1 MSADAPYILQ
11 ELHLY
16 NWGAFAGRHQVTI
29 DPGNSAIIGPTGS
42 GKTTLVDALMTLLCA
57 TPRYNL
63 ASTGGHESDRDL
75 VSYVRGASGQGNDSG
90 DHIARQGACATG
102 IAARLVRGG
111 AAAGEGADT
120 VWLGALLWF
129 DGSSQS
135 AGDMQKRW
143 FFAQGA
149 GHGLDLWLEEQHSGG
164 AKALARLAKD
174 SDGLH
179 MFVNN
184 KTAYLAK
191 LHSFFEVGA
200 NAFTLLNRAAGLK
213 QLNSIDEIF
222 RELVLDDHSAFE
234 DAQKLVDGFA
244 ELASIHADLELA
256 NAQYVALLPL
266 RDLATRE
273 QQQARQMAHWQA
285 LQQHLPHWF
294 AAQGVQ
300 WWGQRVAQLHV
311 HIAARGE
318 ALQAAQ
324 ERASTA
330 RQQEQDLHGLYLQAG
345 GTDIQTLQEN
355 IQLARKEL
363 ARIQHQLAQYQT
375 LARNLGLDPN
385 AAVDDLSSHQANAQ
399 AAMEQIDAHQAALQA
414 SAEHAIAQAH
424 NAKTRLND
432 TQAEVDAVRQRPD
445 SNLPVEHQSFR
456 TDLADNLGL
465 PESDLPFIAELV
477 EVRNTEQAWRGAI
490 ERALGSHR
498 LRILVPHVA
507 MRAALQ
513 WVNQR
518 HNRLHVRLLEV
529 RDAAPAPFLTE
540 GFARKLNLKPTAPTA
555 HLNTLR
561 QLLSGLDRHCVP
573 DVQTLER
580 TPHAMT
586 AQGLMSSQSG
596 HFDKQDQKR
605 LDQDWMTGFDNRD
618 RLAHL
623 LQQKQLLAID
633 HQALETK
640 KSQILTIQRQ
650 AQERRQ
656 LWAALQALRRED
668 LDTAAADAQLQHK
681 EQQLQ
686 ALLRPESDTAQA
698 QQRWEAAQSQTRTAE
713 GQLRELQ
720 AAQTQDE
727 TLLDAAQKR
736 HGAYQTRSANAPAID
751 EDFAATLTSSGHRLP
766 TLDGDNL
773 EAQERDAGVTV
784 QAKTAD
790 TSKKLAT
797 LHQDIVR
804 QMGKAKGEDRGSLA
818 NHGQEVEALP
828 HYLQRLQTLEEEAL
842 PQKRAR
848 FQEYLN
854 DTSQQGVDTLL
865 NGIAAQVADIED
877 RIAQLNATLQRVDF
891 QPGRYLQ
898 LEPRA
903 VIHQSLQ
910 DLTRAQ
916 AQLRTERLRD
926 DGGHSHYRALRA
938 IVEML
943 QTHAGNRRSKAA
955 QALLDARYRLQF
967 AVLVLDRASGQ
978 MLERRTGSQ
987 GGSGG
992 EKEII
997 ASYVLTASLSYALCP
1012 DGASRPV
1019 FGTIVLDE
1027 AFSKSSQAVA
1037 ARIIQALREF
1047 GLHALFVTPNKEVRL
1062 LRNHT
1067 RSAVVVHR
1075 RGAQATLAS
1084 LRWEEIDAF
1093 RKAPP
1098 VSLSAPSPSPA
1109 GGGRTQWPGKASSTG
1124 ALAGDAPSS
1133 SDASDM
1139 FGASSP
1145 P

>member
-1 MSADAPYILQ
+1 MSADASFILQ

-16 NWGAFAGRHQVTI
+16 NWGAFAGRHQVAI

-57 TPRYNL
+57 SPRYNL

-90 DHIARQGACATG
+90 DHIARAGRCATG
-102 IAARLVRGG
+102 VAARLERHG
-111 AAAGEGADT
+111 AAGRDT

-135 AGDMQKRW
+135 AADMQKRW
-143 FFAQGA
+143 LFAQGE
-149 GHGLDLWLEEQHSGG
+149 GHSLDLWLEEQHSGG
-164 AKALARLAKD
+164 ARALTRLAKD
-174 SDGLH
+174 SEGLQ
-179 MFVNN
+179 MYSS
-184 KTAYLAK
+184 KAPYLAK
-191 LHSFFEVGA
+191 LHSFFEVGP

-222 RELVLDDHSAFE
+222 RELVLDDHSAFD
-234 DAQKLVDGFA
+234 DAQKVVDGFA

-256 NAQYVALLPL
+256 NAQFVSLLPL
-266 RDLATRE
+266 RELAARE
-273 QQQARQMAHWQA
+273 QQQAQHLAHWQA
-285 LQQHLPHWF
+285 LQQQLPHWF

-300 WWGQRVAQLHV
+300 WWGQRVAQLQ
-311 HIAARGE
+311 AQMAERGD

-324 ERASTA
+324 QQVHTA
-330 RQQEQDLHGLYLQAG
+330 RQHEQDLHGQYLQAG
-345 GTDIQTLQEN
+345 GANIDVLREN
-355 IQLARKEL
+355 IDHARQALARMQ
-363 ARIQHQLAQYQT
+363 AQLAQYQT
-375 LARNLGLDPN
+375 LARNLGLGEHASAN
-385 AAVDDLSSHQANAQ
+385 DLARHQAQAQ
-399 AAMEQIDAHQAALQA
+399 AAIEAMGARQAELQA
-414 SAEHAIAQAH
+414 SAENAIAQAH
-424 NAKTRLND
+424 NAHTRLAE
-432 TQAEVDAVRQRPD
+432 TQAEYDAVRQRPG
-445 SNLPVEHQSFR
+445 SNLPVEHQRFR
-456 TDLADNLGL
+456 AELAEHLGL
-465 PESDLPFIAELV
+465 PETDLPFAAELV
-477 EVRNTEQAWRGAI
+477 EVRKTEQAWRGAI

-498 LRILVPHVA
+498 LRIVVPQAA
-507 MRAALQ
+507 MHAALQ

-529 RDAAPAPFLTE
+529 RDATPAAFLAD
-540 GFARKLNLKPTAPTA
+540 GFARKLNLKPAMSAA

-561 QLLSGLDRHCVP
+561 HLLHGLDRHCVP
-573 DVQTLER
+573 DVETLER

-586 AQGLMSSQSG
+586 VQGLMSSQSG

-623 LQQKQLLAID
+623 LQQKELLALD
-633 HQALETK
+633 YQALEAQKTH
-640 KSQILTIQRQ
+640 ILTTQRQ
-650 AQERRQ
+650 AQEQRQ
-656 LWAALQALRRED
+656 LWQALQALRRED

-681 EQQLQ
+681 TQQLQ
-686 ALLRPESDTAQA
+686 ALLQPESDTAQA
-698 QQRWEAAQSQTRTAE
+698 QQRW
-713 GQLRELQ
+713 Q
-720 AAQTQDE
+720 AAQTQTRAAEEQLRQLQTAQTQDD
-727 TLLDAAQKR
+727 TLRAAAQKK
-736 HGAYQTRSANAPAID
+736 HSAYQARSAGAPVLD
-751 EDFAATLTSSGHRLP
+751 EGWAADFAAQLARAGHRLP
-766 TLDGDNL
+766 PLDGDNL
-773 EAQERDAGVTV
+773 EAQERDASATA
-784 QAKTAD
+784 QAKATEAH
-790 TSKKLAT
+790 KKLGS
-797 LHQDIVR
+797 LHTDIVR
-804 QMGKAKGEDRGSLA
+804 QMGKAKGEDRGALA
-818 NHGQEVEALP
+818 DHAQEVEALP
-828 HYLQRLQTLEEEAL
+828 HYLQRLQVLEEEAL
-842 PQKRAR
+842 PQKRQR

-854 DTSQQGVDTLL
+854 NTSQQGVDTLL

-877 RIAQLNATLQRVDF
+877 RIAQLNQTLQRVDF

-903 VIHQSLQ
+903 VVHQSLQ
-910 DLTRAQ
+910 ELNRAQ
-916 AQLRTERLRD
+916 AQLRTESLRD
-926 DGGHSHYRALRA
+926 DGGQSHYRALRA

-943 QTHAGNRRSKAA
+943 QTHASNRRSKAA

-967 AVLVLDRASGQ
+967 AVLVLDRESGQ

-1012 DGASRPV
+1012 SGASRPV

-1093 RKAPP
+1093 RK
-1098 VSLSAPSPSPA
+1098 
-1109 GGGRTQWPGKASSTG
+1109 ST
-1124 ALAGDAPSS
+1124 P
-1133 SDASDM
+1133 
-1139 FGASSP
+1139 
-1145 P
+1145 

>member
-1 MSADAPYILQ
+1 MSANASFILQ

-16 NWGAFAGRHQVTI
+16 HWGAFAGRHQVAI

-57 TPRYNL
+57 SPRYNL

-90 DHIARQGACATG
+90 DHIARAGRCTTG
-102 IAARLVRGG
+102 VAARLVRQG
-111 AAAGEGADT
+111 AAGQET

-135 AGDMQKRW
+135 ASDMQKRW

-149 GHGLDLWLEEQHSGG
+149 QHSLDLWLEEQHSGG
-164 AKALARLAKD
+164 AKALTRLAKD
-174 SDGLH
+174 SDGLQ
-179 MFVNN
+179 MFSS
-184 KTAYLAK
+184 KAPYLAK
-191 LHSFFEVGA
+191 LHSFFEVGP

-222 RELVLDDHSAFE
+222 RELVLDDHSAFD
-234 DAQKLVDGFA
+234 DAQKVVDGFA

-256 NAQYVALLPL
+256 NAQYVSLLPL

-273 QQQARQMAHWQA
+273 QQQAQHLAHLQA
-285 LQQHLPHWF
+285 LQQQLPHWF

-300 WWGQRVAQLHV
+300 WWGQRVAQLQ
-311 HIAARGE
+311 AQMAQRD
-318 ALQAAQ
+318 ALLQAAQ
-324 ERASTA
+324 QHVDTA
-330 RQQEQDLHGLYLQAG
+330 RKHEQDLHGLYLQAG
-345 GTDIQTLQEN
+345 GANIDVLREN
-355 IQLARKEL
+355 MDHARQAL
-363 ARIQHQLAQYQT
+363 ARIEGHLAQYQA
-375 LARNLGLDPN
+375 LVRNLGLGDN
-385 AAVDDLSSHQANAQ
+385 ASANDLAHHQAQAQ
-399 AAMEQIDAHQAALQA
+399 AAMAHIDARQAELQA

-424 NAKTRLND
+424 NAHTRLRE
-432 TQAEVDAVRQRPD
+432 TQAEYEAVRQRPG
-445 SNLPVEHQSFR
+445 SNLPMEFQRFRAELAEH
-456 TDLADNLGL
+456 LGL
-465 PESDLPFIAELV
+465 PETDLPFAAELV
-477 EVRNTEQAWRGAI
+477 EVRQAEQAWRGAI

-498 LRILVPHVA
+498 LRILVPQAA
-507 MRAALQ
+507 MHTALQ

-529 RDAAPAPFLTE
+529 RDATPAAFMPD
-540 GFARKLNLKPTAPTA
+540 GFARKLNLKPATPAA

-561 QLLSGLDRHCVP
+561 HLLHGLDRHCVP

-623 LQQKQLLAID
+623 LQQREQLALEY
-633 HQALETK
+633 QALEAQKT
-640 KSQILTIQRQ
+640 QTLNAQRQ
-650 AQERRQ
+650 AHEQRQ
-656 LWAALQALRRED
+656 LWAALQALQHDD
-668 LDTAAADAQLQHK
+668 LDTAAAEAQWQHK
-681 EQQLQ
+681 AQQLQ
-686 ALLRPESDTAQA
+686 ALLHPGSDTAQA
-698 QQRWEAAQSQTRTAE
+698 KHRWDAAQAHTRAAE
-713 GQLRELQ
+713 EQLRELQ
-720 AAQTQDE
+720 TAQTQDD
-727 TLLDAAQKR
+727 TLRAAAQKK
-736 HGAYQTRSANAPAID
+736 HSAYQARSAGGAVVAAD
-751 EDFAATLTSSGHRLP
+751 LAADFAANLARAGHRLP
-766 TLDGDNL
+766 ALDGDNL
-773 EAQERDAGVTV
+773 ETQERDASATV
-784 QAKTAD
+784 QAKAAEA
-790 TSKKLAT
+790 SKKLNT
-797 LHQDIVR
+797 LHTDIVR
-804 QMGKAKGEDRGSLA
+804 QMGKAKHEDRGALA
-818 NHGQEVEALP
+818 DHGPEVEALP
-828 HYLQRLQTLEEEAL
+828 HYLQRLQALEEEAL
-842 PQKRAR
+842 PHKRQR

-854 DTSQQGVDTLL
+854 NTSQQGVDTLL
-865 NGIAAQVADIED
+865 NGIAAQVTDIEE
-877 RIAQLNATLQRVDF
+877 RIAQLNETLQRVDF

-903 VIHQSLQ
+903 VVHQSLQ
-910 DLTRAQ
+910 ELNRAQ
-916 AQLRTERLRD
+916 AQLRTESLRD
-926 DGGHSHYRALRA
+926 DGGQSHYRALRA

-943 QTHAGNRRSKAA
+943 QTHASNRRSKAA

-1012 DGASRPV
+1012 SGASRPV

-1084 LRWEEIDAF
+1084 LHWEEIDAF
-1093 RKAPP
+1093 RR
-1098 VSLSAPSPSPA
+1098 SAQS
-1109 GGGRTQWPGKASSTG
+1109 TSSG
-1124 ALAGDAPSS
+1124 NAA
-1133 SDASDM
+1133 
-1139 FGASSP
+1139 
-1145 P
+1145 

>member
-1 MSADAPYILQ
+1 MSADASFTLQ

-16 NWGAFAGRHQVTI
+16 NWGAFAGRHQVAI

-57 TPRYNL
+57 SPRYNL

-90 DHIARQGACATG
+90 DHIARAGRCTTG
-102 IAARLVRGG
+102 VAARLVRQG
-111 AAAGEGADT
+111 AAGQET

-135 AGDMQKRW
+135 ASDMQKRW

-149 GHGLDLWLEEQHSGG
+149 QHSLDLWLEEQHSGG
-164 AKALARLAKD
+164 AKALTRLAKD
-174 SDGLH
+174 TEGLQ
-179 MFVNN
+179 MFSS
-184 KTAYLAK
+184 KAPYLAK
-191 LHSFFEVGA
+191 LHSFFEVGP

-222 RELVLDDHSAFE
+222 RELVLDDHSAFD
-234 DAQKLVDGFA
+234 DAQKVVDGFA

-256 NAQYVALLPL
+256 NAQWVSLLPL
-266 RDLATRE
+266 RELATRE
-273 QQQARQMAHWQA
+273 QQQAQHLSHLQT
-285 LQQHLPHWF
+285 LQQQLPHWF

-300 WWGQRVAQLHV
+300 WWGQRIAQL
-311 HIAARGE
+311 E
-318 ALQAAQ
+318 AHMAERTTQLQAAQ
-324 ERASTA
+324 QHVDAA
-330 RQQEQDLHGLYLQAG
+330 RKREQDLHGQYLQAG
-345 GTDIQTLQEN
+345 GANIDVLREN
-355 IQLARKEL
+355 MDHARKEL
-363 ARIQHQLAQYQT
+363 ARIEGNLAQYQT
-375 LARNLGLDPN
+375 LVHNLGLGKN
-385 AAVDDLSSHQANAQ
+385 ASANDLARHQVQAH
-399 AAMEQIDAHQAALQA
+399 AAMEQIDAEQAALQA
-414 SAEHAIAQAH
+414 QAEHAIAQAH
-424 NAKTRLND
+424 NAHTSLRE
-432 TQAEVDAVRQRPD
+432 TQAEYDAVRQRPG
-445 SNLPVEHQSFR
+445 SNLPMEFQRFR
-456 TDLADNLGL
+456 AELADYLDL
-465 PESDLPFIAELV
+465 PETDLPFAAELV
-477 EVRNTEQAWRGAI
+477 EVRQAEQAWRGAI

-498 LRILVPHVA
+498 LRILVPQTA
-507 MRAALQ
+507 MHTALQ

-529 RDAAPAPFLTE
+529 RDATPATFLPD
-540 GFARKLNLKPTAPTA
+540 GFARKLNLKPATPAA

-561 QLLSGLDRHCVP
+561 QLLSNLDRHCVP

-623 LQQKQLLAID
+623 LQQKELLALD
-633 HQALETK
+633 HQALEAQKT
-640 KSQILTIQRQ
+640 QTLHAQRR
-650 AQERRQ
+650 AQEQRQ
-656 LWAALQALRRED
+656 LWAALQALRTED
-668 LDTAAADAQLQHK
+668 LDTTAAQTQLQHK

-686 ALLRPESDTAQA
+686 ALLHPDSGTAQA
-698 QQRWEAAQSQTRTAE
+698 QQRWEAAQTHTRAAE
-713 GQLRELQ
+713 GQLRDLQ
-720 AAQTQDE
+720 TAQTQDE
-727 TLLDAAQKR
+727 TLRAAAQKQ
-736 HGAYQTRSANAPAID
+736 HGAYQARSTDTFAID
-751 EDFAATLTSSGHRLP
+751 ADFAAQLARAGHRLP
-766 TLDGDNL
+766 PLDGDNL
-773 EAQERDAGVTV
+773 EAQERDAGTAV
-784 QAKTAD
+784 QAKTTEA
-790 TSKKLAT
+790 SKKLGT
-797 LHQDIVR
+797 LHQEIVR
-804 QMGKAKGEDRGSLA
+804 QMGKAKSEDRGALA
-818 NHGQEVEALP
+818 DHAQEVDALP
-828 HYLQRLQTLEEEAL
+828 HYLQRLQVLEEEAL
-842 PQKRAR
+842 PHKRQR

-854 DTSQQGVDTLL
+854 NTSQQGVDTLL
-865 NGIAAQVADIED
+865 NGIAAQVADIEE
-877 RIAQLNATLQRVDF
+877 RIAQLNDTLQRVDF

-903 VIHQSLQ
+903 VVHQSLQ
-910 DLTRAQ
+910 ELNRAQ
-916 AQLRTERLRD
+916 AQLRTESLRD
-926 DGGHSHYRALRA
+926 DGGQSHYRALRA

-943 QTHAGNRRSKAA
+943 QTHASNRRSKAA

-1075 RGAQATLAS
+1075 SGAQATLAS

-1093 RKAPP
+1093 RR
-1098 VSLSAPSPSPA
+1098 SAQS
-1109 GGGRTQWPGKASSTG
+1109 TSSG
-1124 ALAGDAPSS
+1124 NAA
-1133 SDASDM
+1133 
-1139 FGASSP
+1139 
-1145 P
+1145 

>member
-1 MSADAPYILQ
+1 MSANASFILQ

-16 NWGAFAGRHQVTI
+16 HWGAFAGRHQVAI

-57 TPRYNL
+57 SPRYNL

-90 DHIARQGACATG
+90 DHIARAGRCATG
-102 IAARLVRGG
+102 LAARLVRG
-111 AAAGEGADT
+111 AES

-135 AGDMQKRW
+135 AADMQKRW
-143 FFAQGA
+143 LFAQGQE
-149 GHGLDLWLEEQHSGG
+149 HNLDLWLEEQHSGG
-164 AKALARLAKD
+164 AKALTRLAKD
-174 SDGLH
+174 SDGLQ
-179 MFVNN
+179 MFSS
-184 KTAYLAK
+184 KAPYLAK
-191 LHSFFEVGA
+191 LHSFFEVGP

-222 RELVLDDHSAFE
+222 RELVLDDHAAFD
-234 DAQKLVDGFA
+234 DAQKVVDGFA

-256 NAQYVALLPL
+256 NAQYVSLLPL

-273 QQQARQMAHWQA
+273 QQQAQHLAHLQA
-285 LQQHLPHWF
+285 LQQQLPHWF

-300 WWGQRVAQLHV
+300 WWGQRVAQLQ
-311 HIAARGE
+311 AQMAQRD
-318 ALQAAQ
+318 ALLQAAQ
-324 ERASTA
+324 QHVDTA
-330 RQQEQDLHGLYLQAG
+330 RKHEQDLHGLYLQAG
-345 GTDIQTLQEN
+345 GANIDVLREN
-355 IQLARKEL
+355 MDHARQAL
-363 ARIQHQLAQYQT
+363 ARIEGHLAQYQA
-375 LARNLGLDPN
+375 LVRNLGLGDN
-385 AAVDDLSSHQANAQ
+385 ASANDLAHHQAQAQ
-399 AAMEQIDAHQAALQA
+399 AAMAHIDARQAELQA

-424 NAKTRLND
+424 NAHTRLRE
-432 TQAEVDAVRQRPD
+432 TQAEYEAVRQRPG
-445 SNLPVEHQSFR
+445 SNLPMEFQRFRAELAEH
-456 TDLADNLGL
+456 LGL
-465 PESDLPFIAELV
+465 PETDLPFAAELV
-477 EVRNTEQAWRGAI
+477 EVRQAEQAWRGAI

-498 LRILVPHVA
+498 LRILVPQAA
-507 MRAALQ
+507 MHTALQ

-529 RDAAPAPFLTE
+529 RDATPAAFMPD
-540 GFARKLNLKPTAPTA
+540 GFARKLNLKPATPAA

-561 QLLSGLDRHCVP
+561 HLLHGLDRHCVP

-623 LQQKQLLAID
+623 LQQREQLALEY
-633 HQALETK
+633 QALEAQKT
-640 KSQILTIQRQ
+640 QTLNAQRQ
-650 AQERRQ
+650 AHEQRQ
-656 LWAALQALRRED
+656 LWAALQALQHDD
-668 LDTAAADAQLQHK
+668 LDTAAAEAQWQHK
-681 EQQLQ
+681 AQQLQ
-686 ALLRPESDTAQA
+686 ALLHPGSDTAQA
-698 QQRWEAAQSQTRTAE
+698 KHRWDAAQAHTRAAE
-713 GQLRELQ
+713 EQLRELQ
-720 AAQTQDE
+720 TAQTQDD
-727 TLLDAAQKR
+727 TLRAAAQKK
-736 HGAYQTRSANAPAID
+736 HSAYQARSAGGAVVAAD
-751 EDFAATLTSSGHRLP
+751 LAADFAANLARAGHRLP
-766 TLDGDNL
+766 ALDGDNL
-773 EAQERDAGVTV
+773 ETQERDASATV
-784 QAKTAD
+784 QAKAAEA
-790 TSKKLAT
+790 SKKLNT
-797 LHQDIVR
+797 LHTDIVR
-804 QMGKAKGEDRGSLA
+804 QMGKAKHEDRGALA
-818 NHGQEVEALP
+818 DHGPEVEALP
-828 HYLQRLQTLEEEAL
+828 HYLQRLQALEEEAL
-842 PQKRAR
+842 PHKRQR

-854 DTSQQGVDTLL
+854 NTSQQGVDTLL
-865 NGIAAQVADIED
+865 NGIAAQVTDIEE
-877 RIAQLNATLQRVDF
+877 RIAQLNDTLQRVDF

-903 VIHQSLQ
+903 VVHQSLQ
-910 DLTRAQ
+910 ELNRAQ
-916 AQLRTERLRD
+916 AQLRTESLRD
-926 DGGHSHYRALRA
+926 DGGQSHYRALRA
-938 IVEML
+938 IVEIL
-943 QTHAGNRRSKAA
+943 QTHASNRRSRAA

-967 AVLVLDRASGQ
+967 AVLVLDRASGR

-1093 RKAPP
+1093 RR
-1098 VSLSAPSPSPA
+1098 SAPSTPSAP
-1109 GGGRTQWPGKASSTG
+1109 TG
-1124 ALAGDAPSS
+1124 IEA
-1133 SDASDM
+1133 
-1139 FGASSP
+1139 
-1145 P
+1145 

>member
-1 MSADAPYILQ
+1 MSADASFILQ

-16 NWGAFAGRHQVTI
+16 NWGAFAGRHQVAI

-57 TPRYNL
+57 SPRYNL

-90 DHIARQGACATG
+90 DHIARAGRCATG
-102 IAARLVRGG
+102 LAARLVRG
-111 AAAGEGADT
+111 AES

-135 AGDMQKRW
+135 AADMQKRW
-143 FFAQGA
+143 LFAQGQE
-149 GHGLDLWLEEQHSGG
+149 HNLDLWLEEQHSGG
-164 AKALARLAKD
+164 AKALTRLAKD
-174 SDGLH
+174 SDGLQ
-179 MFVNN
+179 MFSS
-184 KTAYLAK
+184 KAPYLAK
-191 LHSFFEVGA
+191 LHSFFEVGP

-222 RELVLDDHSAFE
+222 RELVLDDHAAFD
-234 DAQKLVDGFA
+234 DAQKVVDGFA

-256 NAQYVALLPL
+256 NAQFVSLLPL

-273 QQQARQMAHWQA
+273 QQQAQHQASLQA
-285 LQQHLPHWF
+285 LQQQLPHWF
-294 AAQGVQ
+294 AAQGAQ
-300 WWGQRVAQLHV
+300 WWGQRVAQLQAQM
-311 HIAARGE
+311 AARGD
-318 ALQAAQ
+318 ALLAAQ
-324 ERASTA
+324 AQVHRA
-330 RQQEQDLHGLYLQAG
+330 RKHEQDLHGLYLQAG
-345 GTDIQTLQEN
+345 GASIESLQEN
-355 IQLARKEL
+355 IEHARKEL
-363 ARIQHQLAQYQT
+363 ARIAHNLAQYQA
-375 LARNLGLDPN
+375 LARNLGLG
-385 AAVDDLSSHQANAQ
+385 ANASVGLLTTHQQQ
-399 AAMEQIDAHQAALQA
+399 AQTAIAHIDAGQAQLQA
-414 SAEHAIAQAH
+414 QAEHAIAQAH
-424 NAKTRLND
+424 NAHTHLNEA
-432 TQAEVDAVRQRPD
+432 QAEIDAVRQRPG
-445 SNLPVEHQSFR
+445 SNLPVEFQRFR
-456 TDLADNLGL
+456 AELAEHLGV
-465 PESDLPFIAELV
+465 PESDLPFAAELV
-477 EVRNTEQAWRGAI
+477 EVRQAEQAWRGAI

-498 LRILVPHVA
+498 LRILVPQAA
-507 MRAALQ
+507 MHAALQ

-529 RDAAPAPFLTE
+529 RDATPAAFMPD
-540 GFARKLNLKPTAPTA
+540 GFARKLNLKPATPTA

-561 QLLSGLDRHCVP
+561 QLLQGLDRHCVP
-573 DVQTLER
+573 DVETLER

-586 AQGLMSSQSG
+586 VQGLMSSQSG

-623 LQQKQLLAID
+623 LQHKEQLALD
-633 HQALETK
+633 YQALEAK
-640 KSQILTIQRQ
+640 KTQTLNAQRQ
-650 AQERRQ
+650 AQEQRQ

-681 EQQLQ
+681 TQQLQ
-686 ALLRPESDTAQA
+686 ALLHPGSDTAQA
-698 QQRWEAAQSQTRTAE
+698 QKRWDEAQEQTRAAE
-713 GQLRELQ
+713 AQWRDLQ
-720 AAQTQDE
+720 TAQTQDE
-727 TLLDAAQKR
+727 TLRTTAQKK
-736 HGAYQTRSANAPAID
+736 HSAYHARSAGAAVID
-751 EDFAATLTSSGHRLP
+751 ADFATDFAARLASAGHRLP
-766 TLDGDNL
+766 PLDGDNL
-773 EAQERDAGVTV
+773 ETQERETGTTV
-784 QAKTAD
+784 QAKVTEA
-790 TSKKLAT
+790 SKKLGT
-797 LHQDIVR
+797 LHTDIVR
-804 QMGKAKGEDRGSLA
+804 QMGKAKAEDRGALA
-818 NHGQEVEALP
+818 DHAQEVDALP
-828 HYLQRLQTLEEEAL
+828 HYLQRLQALEEEAL
-842 PQKRAR
+842 PHKRQR

-854 DTSQQGVDTLL
+854 NTSQQGVDTLL
-865 NGIAAQVADIED
+865 NGIAAQVTDIEE
-877 RIAQLNATLQRVDF
+877 RIAQLNDTLQRVDF

-903 VIHQSLQ
+903 VVHQSLQ
-910 DLTRAQ
+910 ELNRAQ
-916 AQLRTERLRD
+916 AQLRTESLRD
-926 DGGHSHYRALRA
+926 DGGQSHYRALRA
-938 IVEML
+938 IVEIL
-943 QTHAGNRRSKAA
+943 QTHASNRRSRAA

-967 AVLVLDRASGQ
+967 AVLVLDRANGR

-1012 DGASRPV
+1012 SGASRPV

-1093 RKAPP
+1093 RR
-1098 VSLSAPSPSPA
+1098 SAPSTPSAP
-1109 GGGRTQWPGKASSTG
+1109 TG
-1124 ALAGDAPSS
+1124 IEA
-1133 SDASDM
+1133 
-1139 FGASSP
+1139 
-1145 P
+1145 

>member
-1 MSADAPYILQ
+1 MSADASFILQ

-16 NWGAFAGRHQVTI
+16 HWGAFAGRHQVAI

-57 TPRYNL
+57 SPRYNL

-90 DHIARQGACATG
+90 DHIARAGRCTTGVAAKLVRQGA
-102 IAARLVRGG
+102 
-111 AAAGEGADT
+111 AGQET

-135 AGDMQKRW
+135 ASDMQKRW
-143 FFAQGA
+143 FFAQGPQ
-149 GHGLDLWLEEQHSGG
+149 HSLDLWLEEQHSGG
-164 AKALARLAKD
+164 AKALTRLAKD
-174 SDGLH
+174 TEGLQ
-179 MFVNN
+179 MFSS
-184 KTAYLAK
+184 KAPYLAK
-191 LHSFFEVGA
+191 LHSFFEVGP

-222 RELVLDDHSAFE
+222 RELVLDDHSAFD
-234 DAQKLVDGFA
+234 DAQKVVDGFA

-256 NAQYVALLPL
+256 NAQWVSLLPL
-266 RDLATRE
+266 RELATRE
-273 QQQARQMAHWQA
+273 QQQAQHLSHLQT
-285 LQQHLPHWF
+285 LQQQLPQWF

-300 WWGQRVAQLHV
+300 WWGQRIAQL
-311 HIAARGE
+311 E
-318 ALQAAQ
+318 AQMAERTTQLQAAQ
-324 ERASTA
+324 QHVDAA
-330 RQQEQDLHGLYLQAG
+330 RKREQDLHGQYLQAG
-345 GTDIQTLQEN
+345 GANIDVLREN
-355 IQLARKEL
+355 MDHARKEL
-363 ARIQHQLAQYQT
+363 ARIEGNLAQYQA
-375 LARNLGLDPN
+375 LVHNLGLGEN
-385 AAVDDLSSHQANAQ
+385 ASANDLARHQAQAH
-399 AAMEQIDAHQAALQA
+399 AAMEQIDAEQAELQA
-414 SAEHAIAQAH
+414 QAEHAIAQAH
-424 NAKTRLND
+424 NAHTRLRE
-432 TQAEVDAVRQRPD
+432 TQAEYDAVRQRPG
-445 SNLPVEHQSFR
+445 SNLPMEFQRFR
-456 TDLADNLGL
+456 AELADYLGL
-465 PESDLPFIAELV
+465 PESDLPFAAELV
-477 EVRNTEQAWRGAI
+477 EVRQAEQVWRGAI

-498 LRILVPHVA
+498 LRILVPQTA
-507 MRAALQ
+507 MHTALQ

-529 RDAAPAPFLTE
+529 RDATPATFLPD
-540 GFARKLNLKPTAPTA
+540 GFARKLNLKPATPAA

-561 QLLSGLDRHCVP
+561 QLLSNLDRHCVP

-618 RLAHL
+618 RLTHL
-623 LQQKQLLAID
+623 LQQKELLALD
-633 HQALETK
+633 HQALEAQKT
-640 KSQILTIQRQ
+640 QTLHAQRR
-650 AQERRQ
+650 AQEQRQ
-656 LWAALQALRRED
+656 LWAALQALRTED
-668 LDTAAADAQLQHK
+668 LDTTAAQTQLQHK

-686 ALLRPESDTAQA
+686 ALLHPDSGTAQA
-698 QQRWEAAQSQTRTAE
+698 QQRWEAAQTHTRAAE

-720 AAQTQDE
+720 TAQTQDD
-727 TLLDAAQKR
+727 TLRATAQKK
-736 HGAYQTRSANAPAID
+736 HSAYLARSAGGALID
-751 EDFAATLTSSGHRLP
+751 AGFAAKLASAAHRLP
-766 TLDGDNL
+766 AIDGDNL
-773 EAQERDAGVTV
+773 EAQERDASNAV
-784 QAKTAD
+784 QAKAAEA
-790 TSKKLAT
+790 SKRLNT
-797 LHQDIVR
+797 LHTDIVR
-804 QMGKAKGEDRGSLA
+804 QMGKAQAEDRGALA
-818 NHGQEVEALP
+818 DHAQEVDALP
-828 HYLQRLQTLEEEAL
+828 HYLQRLQVLEEEAL
-842 PQKRAR
+842 PHKRQR

-854 DTSQQGVDTLL
+854 NTSQQGVDTLL
-865 NGIAAQVADIED
+865 NGIAAQVADIEE
-877 RIAQLNATLQRVDF
+877 RIAQLNDTLQRVDF

-903 VIHQSLQ
+903 VVHQSLQ
-910 DLTRAQ
+910 ELNRAQ
-916 AQLRTERLRD
+916 AQLRTESLRD
-926 DGGHSHYRALRA
+926 DGGQSHYRALRA

-943 QTHAGNRRSKAA
+943 QTHASNRRSKAA

-1093 RKAPP
+1093 RRGAQN
-1098 VSLSAPSPSPA
+1098 
-1109 GGGRTQWPGKASSTG
+1109 TSSG
-1124 ALAGDAPSS
+1124 NAA
-1133 SDASDM
+1133 
-1139 FGASSP
+1139 
-1145 P
+1145 

>member
-1 MSADAPYILQ
+1 MSADDSFILQ

-16 NWGAFAGRHQVTI
+16 NWGAFAGRHQVAI

-57 TPRYNL
+57 SPRYNL

-90 DHIARQGACATG
+90 DHIARAGRCATG
-102 IAARLVRGG
+102 LAARLVRG
-111 AAAGEGADT
+111 AES

-135 AGDMQKRW
+135 AADMQKRW
-143 FFAQGA
+143 LFAQGQE
-149 GHGLDLWLEEQHSGG
+149 HNLDLWLEEQHSGG
-164 AKALARLAKD
+164 AKALTRLAKD
-174 SDGLH
+174 SDGLQ
-179 MFVNN
+179 MFSS
-184 KTAYLAK
+184 KAPYLAK
-191 LHSFFEVGA
+191 LHSFFEVGP

-222 RELVLDDHSAFE
+222 RELVLDDHSAFD
-234 DAQKLVDGFA
+234 DAQKVVDGFA

-256 NAQYVALLPL
+256 NAQYVSLLPL

-273 QQQARQMAHWQA
+273 QQQAQHLAHLQA
-285 LQQHLPHWF
+285 LQQQLPHWF

-300 WWGQRVAQLHV
+300 WWGQRVAQLQ
-311 HIAARGE
+311 AQMAQRD
-318 ALQAAQ
+318 ALLQAAQ
-324 ERASTA
+324 QHVDTA
-330 RQQEQDLHGLYLQAG
+330 RKHEQDLHGLYLQAG
-345 GTDIQTLQEN
+345 GANIDVLREN
-355 IQLARKEL
+355 MDHARQAL
-363 ARIQHQLAQYQT
+363 ARIEGHLAQYQA
-375 LARNLGLDPN
+375 LVRNLGLGDN
-385 AAVDDLSSHQANAQ
+385 ASANDLAHHQAQAQ
-399 AAMEQIDAHQAALQA
+399 AAMAHIDARQAELQA

-424 NAKTRLND
+424 NAHTRLRE
-432 TQAEVDAVRQRPD
+432 TQAEYEAVRQRPG
-445 SNLPVEHQSFR
+445 SNLPMEFQRFRAELAEH
-456 TDLADNLGL
+456 LGL
-465 PESDLPFIAELV
+465 PETDLPFAAELV
-477 EVRNTEQAWRGAI
+477 EVRQAEQAWRGAI

-498 LRILVPHVA
+498 LRILVPQAA
-507 MRAALQ
+507 MHTALQ

-529 RDAAPAPFLTE
+529 RDATPAAFMPD
-540 GFARKLNLKPTAPTA
+540 GFARKLNLKPATPAA

-561 QLLSGLDRHCVP
+561 HLLHGLDRHCVP

-623 LQQKQLLAID
+623 LQQREQLALEY
-633 HQALETK
+633 QALEAQKT
-640 KSQILTIQRQ
+640 QTLNAQRQ
-650 AQERRQ
+650 AHEQRQ
-656 LWAALQALRRED
+656 LWAALQALQHDD
-668 LDTAAADAQLQHK
+668 LDTAAAEAQWQHK
-681 EQQLQ
+681 AQQLQ
-686 ALLRPESDTAQA
+686 ALLHPGSDTAQA
-698 QQRWEAAQSQTRTAE
+698 KHRWDAAQAHTRAAE
-713 GQLRELQ
+713 EQLRELQ
-720 AAQTQDE
+720 TAQTQDD
-727 TLLDAAQKR
+727 TLRAAAQKK
-736 HGAYQTRSANAPAID
+736 HSAYQARSAGGAVVAAD
-751 EDFAATLTSSGHRLP
+751 LAADFAANLARAGHRLP
-766 TLDGDNL
+766 ALDGDNL
-773 EAQERDAGVTV
+773 ETQERDASATV
-784 QAKTAD
+784 QAKAAEA
-790 TSKKLAT
+790 SKKLNT
-797 LHQDIVR
+797 LHTDIVR
-804 QMGKAKGEDRGSLA
+804 QMGKAKHEDRGALA
-818 NHGQEVEALP
+818 DHGPEVEALP
-828 HYLQRLQTLEEEAL
+828 HYLQRLQALEEEAL
-842 PQKRAR
+842 PHKRQR

-854 DTSQQGVDTLL
+854 NTSQQGVDTLL
-865 NGIAAQVADIED
+865 NGIAAQVTDIEE
-877 RIAQLNATLQRVDF
+877 RIAQLNETLQRVDF

-903 VIHQSLQ
+903 VVHQSLQ
-910 DLTRAQ
+910 ELNRAQ
-916 AQLRTERLRD
+916 AQLRTESLRD
-926 DGGHSHYRALRA
+926 DGGQSHYRALRA

-943 QTHAGNRRSKAA
+943 QTHASNRRSKAA

-1012 DGASRPV
+1012 SGASRPV

-1093 RKAPP
+1093 RR
-1098 VSLSAPSPSPA
+1098 SAQS
-1109 GGGRTQWPGKASSTG
+1109 TSSG
-1124 ALAGDAPSS
+1124 NAA
-1133 SDASDM
+1133 
-1139 FGASSP
+1139 
-1145 P
+1145 

>member
-1 MSADAPYILQ
+1 MSTDASFILQ

-16 NWGAFAGRHQVTI
+16 NWGAFAGRHQVAI

-57 TPRYNL
+57 SPRYNL

-90 DHIARQGACATG
+90 DHIARPGRCATG
-102 IAARLVRGG
+102 VAARLVREG
-111 AAAGEGADT
+111 AAGQES

-135 AGDMQKRW
+135 AADMQKRW
-143 FFAQGA
+143 FFAQGT
-149 GHGLDLWLEEQHSGG
+149 GHSLDLWLEEQHSGG
-164 AKALARLAKD
+164 ARALTRLAKD
-174 SDGLH
+174 SEGLQ
-179 MFVNN
+179 MFSS
-184 KTAYLAK
+184 KAPYLAK
-191 LHSFFEVGA
+191 LHSFFEVGP

-222 RELVLDDHSAFE
+222 RELVLDDHSAFD
-234 DAQKLVDGFA
+234 DAQKVVDGFA

-256 NAQYVALLPL
+256 NAQYVSLLPL
-266 RDLATRE
+266 RDLAARE
-273 QQQARQMAHWQA
+273 LQQAQHLAHLQA
-285 LQQHLPHWF
+285 LQQQLPPWF

-300 WWGQRVAQLHV
+300 WWGQRVAQLQAQM
-311 HIAARGE
+311 AARGD

-324 ERASTA
+324 EQVHHA
-330 RQQEQDLHGLYLQAG
+330 RQREQDLHGLYLQAG
-345 GTDIQTLQEN
+345 GANIDVLREN
-355 IQLARKEL
+355 IEHARKEL
-363 ARIQHQLAQYQT
+363 ARIQGQLAQYQT
-375 LARNLGLDPN
+375 VVRNLGLGEH
-385 AAVDDLSSHQANAQ
+385 AGADDLGHHQAQAQ
-399 AAMEQIDAHQAALQA
+399 AAMEQIDARQAELQA

-424 NAKTRLND
+424 NAHTRLSE
-432 TQAEVDAVRQRPD
+432 TQAEYDAVRQRPG
-445 SNLPVEHQSFR
+445 SNLPMEFQRFR
-456 TDLADNLGL
+456 TDLAEHLGL
-465 PESDLPFIAELV
+465 PETDLPFAAELV
-477 EVRNTEQAWRGAI
+477 EVRKAEQAWRGAI

-498 LRILVPHVA
+498 LRILVPQAA
-507 MRAALQ
+507 MHAALQ

-529 RDAAPAPFLTE
+529 RDTTPAAFLPD
-540 GFARKLNLKPTAPTA
+540 GFARKLNLKPAAPTA

-561 QLLSGLDRHCVP
+561 HLLHSLDRHCVP
-573 DVQTLER
+573 DVETLER

-586 AQGLMSSQSG
+586 MQGLMSSQSG

-623 LQQKQLLAID
+623 LQQKELLALD
-633 HQALETK
+633 YQALEAK
-640 KSQILTIQRQ
+640 KTQILTTQRQ
-650 AQERRQ
+650 AQEQRQ
-656 LWAALQALRRED
+656 LWAALQALRRDE
-668 LDTAAADAQLQHK
+668 LDTAAAQAQLQHK

-686 ALLRPESDTAQA
+686 ALLHPDSDTAQA
-698 QQRWEAAQSQTRTAE
+698 QQRWEAAQAQTRTAE
-713 GQLRELQ
+713 GQLRNLQ
-720 AAQTQDE
+720 TAQTQDE
-727 TLLDAAQKR
+727 TLRAAAQTK
-736 HGAYQTRSANAPAID
+736 HGAYQARSADAAVID
-751 EDFAATLTSSGHRLP
+751 ADFAADFAARLANAGYRLP
-766 TLDGDNL
+766 PLDGDNL
-773 EAQERDAGVTV
+773 EAQERDASATV
-784 QAKTAD
+784 QAKAAEA
-790 TSKKLAT
+790 SKKLNT
-797 LHQDIVR
+797 LHTDIVR
-804 QMGKAKGEDRGSLA
+804 QMGKAKAEDRGALA
-818 NHGQEVEALP
+818 DHGQEVDALP
-828 HYLQRLQTLEEEAL
+828 HYLQRLQVLEEEAL
-842 PQKRAR
+842 PHKRQR

-854 DTSQQGVDTLL
+854 NTSQQGVDTLL
-865 NGIAAQVADIED
+865 NGIAAQVADIEE
-877 RIAQLNATLQRVDF
+877 RIAQLNDTLKRVDF

-903 VIHQSLQ
+903 VVHQSLQ
-910 DLTRAQ
+910 ELNRAQ
-916 AQLRTERLRD
+916 AQLRTESLRD
-926 DGGHSHYRALRA
+926 DGGQSHYRALRA

-943 QTHAGNRRSKAA
+943 QTHASNRRSKAA

-967 AVLVLDRASGQ
+967 AVLVLERSSGQ
-978 MLERRTGSQ
+978 VLERRTGSQ

-1012 DGASRPV
+1012 GGASRPV

-1075 RGAQATLAS
+1075 RGAQAMLAS

-1098 VSLSAPSPSPA
+1098 GSPA
-1109 GGGRTQWPGKASSTG
+1109 APVSTV
-1124 ALAGDAPSS
+1124 AGDALD
-1133 SDASDM
+1133 DASP
-1139 FGASSP
+1139 A
-1145 P
+1145 

>member
-1 MSADAPYILQ
+1 MSADASFILQ

-16 NWGAFAGRHQVTI
+16 NWGAFAGRHQVAI

-57 TPRYNL
+57 SPRYNL

-90 DHIARQGACATG
+90 DHIARAGRCATG
-102 IAARLVRGG
+102 LAARLVRG
-111 AAAGEGADT
+111 AES

-135 AGDMQKRW
+135 AADMQKRW
-143 FFAQGA
+143 LFAQGQE
-149 GHGLDLWLEEQHSGG
+149 HNLDLWLEEQHSGG
-164 AKALARLAKD
+164 AKALTRLAKD
-174 SDGLH
+174 SDGLQ
-179 MFVNN
+179 MFSS
-184 KTAYLAK
+184 KAPYLAK
-191 LHSFFEVGA
+191 LHSFFEVGP

-222 RELVLDDHSAFE
+222 RELVLDDHAAFD
-234 DAQKLVDGFA
+234 DAQKVVDGFA

-256 NAQYVALLPL
+256 NAQYVSLLPL

-273 QQQARQMAHWQA
+273 QQQAQHQASLQA
-285 LQQHLPHWF
+285 LQQQLPHWF
-294 AAQGVQ
+294 AAQGAQ
-300 WWGQRVAQLHV
+300 WWGQRVAQLQAQM
-311 HIAARGE
+311 AARGD
-318 ALQAAQ
+318 ALLAAQ
-324 ERASTA
+324 AQVHRA
-330 RQQEQDLHGLYLQAG
+330 RKHEQDLHGLYLQAG
-345 GTDIQTLQEN
+345 GASIESLQEN
-355 IQLARKEL
+355 IEHARKEL
-363 ARIQHQLAQYQT
+363 ARIAHNLAQYQA
-375 LARNLGLDPN
+375 LARNLGLG
-385 AAVDDLSSHQANAQ
+385 ANASAGLLTTHQQQ
-399 AAMEQIDAHQAALQA
+399 AQTAIAHIDAGQAQLQA
-414 SAEHAIAQAH
+414 QAEHAIAQAH
-424 NAKTRLND
+424 NAHTHLNEA
-432 TQAEVDAVRQRPD
+432 QAEVDAVRQRPG
-445 SNLPVEHQSFR
+445 SNLPVEFQRFR
-456 TDLADNLGL
+456 AELAEHLGV
-465 PESDLPFIAELV
+465 PESDLPFAAELV
-477 EVRNTEQAWRGAI
+477 EVRQTEQAWRGAI

-498 LRILVPHVA
+498 LRILVPQAA
-507 MRAALQ
+507 MHSALQ

-529 RDAAPAPFLTE
+529 RDATPAAFMPD
-540 GFARKLNLKPTAPTA
+540 GFARKLNLKPATPTA

-561 QLLSGLDRHCVP
+561 QLLQGLDRHCVP
-573 DVQTLER
+573 DVETLER

-586 AQGLMSSQSG
+586 VQGLMSSQSG

-623 LQQKQLLAID
+623 LQQKEQLALD
-633 HQALETK
+633 YQALEAK
-640 KSQILTIQRQ
+640 KTQTLNAQRQ
-650 AQERRQ
+650 AQEKRQ
-656 LWAALQALRRED
+656 LWASLQALRCED

-681 EQQLQ
+681 TQQLQ
-686 ALLRPESDTAQA
+686 ALLHPGSDTAQA
-698 QQRWEAAQSQTRTAE
+698 QKRWDEAQAQTRAAE
-713 GQLRELQ
+713 AQWRDLQ
-720 AAQTQDE
+720 TAQTQDE
-727 TLLDAAQKR
+727 TLRTTAQKK
-736 HGAYQTRSANAPAID
+736 HSAYQARSAGAAVID
-751 EDFAATLTSSGHRLP
+751 TDLAADFAARLASAGHRLP
-766 TLDGDNL
+766 PLDGDNL
-773 EAQERDAGVTV
+773 ETQEREAGTTV
-784 QAKTAD
+784 QAKVTEA
-790 TSKKLAT
+790 SKKLGT
-797 LHQDIVR
+797 LHTDIVR
-804 QMGKAKGEDRGSLA
+804 QMGKAKAEDRGALA
-818 NHGQEVEALP
+818 DHAQEVDALP
-828 HYLQRLQTLEEEAL
+828 HYLQRLQALEEEAL
-842 PQKRAR
+842 PHKRQR

-854 DTSQQGVDTLL
+854 NTSQQGVDTLL
-865 NGIAAQVADIED
+865 NGIAAQVTDIEE
-877 RIAQLNATLQRVDF
+877 RIAQLNDTLQRVDF

-903 VIHQSLQ
+903 VVHQSLQ
-910 DLTRAQ
+910 ELNRAQ
-916 AQLRTERLRD
+916 AQLRTESLRD
-926 DGGHSHYRALRA
+926 DGGQSHYRALRA
-938 IVEML
+938 IVEIL
-943 QTHAGNRRSKAA
+943 QTHASNRRSKAA

-1093 RKAPP
+1093 RR
-1098 VSLSAPSPSPA
+1098 SAPSTPSAP
-1109 GGGRTQWPGKASSTG
+1109 TG
-1124 ALAGDAPSS
+1124 IEA
-1133 SDASDM
+1133 
-1139 FGASSP
+1139 
-1145 P
+1145 

>member
-1 MSADAPYILQ
+1 MTAESSFVLQ

-16 NWGAFAGRHQVTI
+16 NWGAFAGRHQIGI

-57 TPRYNL
+57 SPRYNL

-90 DHIARQGACATG
+90 DHIARPGRCATG
-102 IAARLVRGG
+102 LAARLVRNS
-111 AAAGEGADT
+111 EGCREV

-143 FFAQGA
+143 FFAQGE
-149 GHGLDLWLEEQHSGG
+149 GHSPDLWLEEQHNGG
-164 AKALARLAKD
+164 ARALTRLVKD
-174 SDGLH
+174 SEGLQ
-179 MFVNN
+179 MFSS
-184 KTAYLAK
+184 KAPYLAK
-191 LHSFFEVGA
+191 LHSFFEVGP

-222 RELVLDDHSAFE
+222 RELVLDDHSAFD
-234 DAQKLVDGFA
+234 DAQKVVDGFA

-256 NAQYVALLPL
+256 NAQFVSLLPL

-273 QQQARQMAHWQA
+273 LQQAQQLAHLQA
-285 LQQHLPHWF
+285 LQLQLPHWF

-300 WWGQRVAQLHV
+300 WWGQRVAQLQAQITTRV
-311 HIAARGE
+311 Q
-318 ALQAAQ
+318 ALHAAQ
-324 ERASTA
+324 EQVNHA
-330 RQQEQDLHGLYLQAG
+330 RQHEQDLHGLYLQAG
-345 GTDIQTLQEN
+345 GTNINVLREN
-355 IQLARKEL
+355 IDHARKAL
-363 ARIQHQLAQYQT
+363 ARIQHHLVQYQA
-375 LARNLGLDPN
+375 LARNLGLGDN
-385 AAVDDLSSHQANAQ
+385 AGADDLASHQAQAQ
-399 AAMEQIDAHQAALQA
+399 AAMEEIDARQAELQV
-414 SAEHAIAQAH
+414 SAENAIAQAH
-424 NAKTRLND
+424 NAHTRLTE
-432 TQAEVDAVRQRPD
+432 TQAEYDAVRQRPG
-445 SNLPVEHQSFR
+445 SNLPVEFQRFR
-456 TDLADNLGL
+456 ADLADHLNL
-465 PESDLPFIAELV
+465 PESDLPFVAELV
-477 EVRNTEQAWRGAI
+477 ELRKTEQAWRGAI

-498 LRILVPHVA
+498 LRILVPRA
-507 MRAALQ
+507 ALRAALQ

-529 RDAAPAPFLTE
+529 QGATPATFLTD
-540 GFARKLNLKPTAPTA
+540 GFARKLNLKPATPTA

-561 QLLSGLDRHCVP
+561 QLLHGLDRHCVP
-573 DVQTLER
+573 DVETLER

-618 RLAHL
+618 RLVHL
-623 LQQKQLLAID
+623 LQEKELLALD
-633 HQALETK
+633 YQALEAK
-640 KSQILTIQRQ
+640 KTQTLAAQRRALEQ
-650 AQERRQ
+650 RQ
-656 LWAALQALRRED
+656 LWAALQGLQRED

-686 ALLRPESDTAQA
+686 ALLHPESDTAQA
-698 QQRWEAAQSQTRTAE
+698 QQRWEAAQAQTRAAE
-713 GQLRELQ
+713 GQQRDLQ

-727 TLLDAAQKR
+727 TLRAAAQKQ
-736 HGAYQTRSANAPAID
+736 HGAYQTRSADAPGID
-751 EDFAATLTSSGHRLP
+751 TDFAAQLASTGHRLP
-766 TLDGDNL
+766 PLDGDNL
-773 EAQERDAGVTV
+773 QAQERDAGAAV
-784 QAKTAD
+784 QAKTTEAG
-790 TSKKLAT
+790 KKLGT
-797 LHQDIVR
+797 LHQEIVR
-804 QMGKAKGEDRGSLA
+804 QMGKAKAEDRGALA
-818 NHGQEVEALP
+818 DHGQEVDALP
-828 HYLQRLQTLEEEAL
+828 HYLQRLRVLEEEAL
-842 PQKRAR
+842 PEKRQR
-848 FQEYLN
+848 FQQYLN

-865 NGIAAQVADIED
+865 NGIAAQVADIEE
-877 RIAQLNATLQRVDF
+877 RIAQLNHTLQRVDF

-910 DLTRAQ
+910 ELTRAQ

-967 AVLVLDRASGQ
+967 AVLVLERDSGQ

-1093 RKAPP
+1093 RQNHAH
-1098 VSLSAPSPSPA
+1098 A
-1109 GGGRTQWPGKASSTG
+1109 
-1124 ALAGDAPSS
+1124 
-1133 SDASDM
+1133 
-1139 FGASSP
+1139 
-1145 P
+1145 

>member
-1 MSADAPYILQ
+1 MSAGSSFILQ

-16 NWGAFAGRHQVTI
+16 NWGAFAGRHQVSI

-57 TPRYNL
+57 SPRYNL

-90 DHIARQGACATG
+90 DHIARPGRCATG
-102 IAARLVRGG
+102 IAARLVRH
-111 AAAGEGADT
+111 GEGGGT
-120 VWLGALLWF
+120 SVWLGALLWF

-143 FFAQGA
+143 LFAQGE
-149 GHGLDLWLEEQHSGG
+149 GHSLDLWLEEQHSGG
-164 AKALARLAKD
+164 ARALTRLAKD
-174 SDGLH
+174 SDGLQ
-179 MFVNN
+179 MFNS
-184 KTAYLAK
+184 KAPYLAR
-191 LHSFFEVGA
+191 LHSFFEVGP

-222 RELVLDDHSAFE
+222 RELVLDDHSAFD
-234 DAQKLVDGFA
+234 DAQKVADGFA

-256 NAQYVALLPL
+256 NAQFVALLPL
-266 RDLATRE
+266 RDLAARE
-273 QQQARQMAHWQA
+273 QQQGQQLVHLQT
-285 LQQHLPHWF
+285 LQQQLPRWF
-294 AAQGVQ
+294 AAQGTQ
-300 WWGQRVAQLHV
+300 WWSQRVAQLQAQ
-311 HIAARGE
+311 IAQRSQ

-324 ERASTA
+324 A
-330 RQQEQDLHGLYLQAG
+330 RVDATRRHEQDLHGIYLQAG
-345 GTDIQTLQEN
+345 GASIESLNEN
-355 IQLARKEL
+355 IAHAQKEL
-363 ARIQHQLAQYQT
+363 ARTQNNLTQYQA
-375 LARNLGLDPN
+375 LARHLGLAPDAGADHLP
-385 AAVDDLSSHQANAQ
+385 AHQAQ
-399 AAMEQIDAHQAALQA
+399 AAAAVQQLDTDQAPLQA
-414 SAEHAIAQAH
+414 DAEAAIADERNAH
-424 NAKTRLND
+424 KRWKELE
-432 TQAEVDAVRQRPD
+432 AEYEAVRQRPG
-445 SNLPVEHQSFR
+445 SNLPVDYQRFR
-456 TDLADNLGL
+456 ADLAGHLGL
-465 PESDLPFIAELV
+465 PEDDLPFAAELV
-477 EVRNTEQAWRGAI
+477 EVQKAEQGWRGAI
-490 ERALGSHR
+490 ERAIGSHR
-498 LRILVPHVA
+498 LRILVPPAA

-518 HNRLHVRLLEV
+518 HNRLHARLLEV
-529 RDAAPAPFLTE
+529 RNTAAPATFMAD
-540 GFARKLNLKPTAPTA
+540 GFARKLNLKPHA
-555 HLNTLR
+555 HHNALR
-561 QLLSGLDRHCVP
+561 QLLADLDRHCVP
-573 DVQTLER
+573 DIETLQR

-586 AQGLMSSQSG
+586 VQGLMSG
-596 HFDKQDQKR
+596 KADHFDKQDQKR

-618 RLAHL
+618 RLAQL
-623 LQQKQLLAID
+623 LQQKELVAQD
-633 HQALETK
+633 WQALEAK
-640 KSQILTIQRQ
+640 KTQILETQRT
-650 AQERRQ
+650 AQEQRR
-656 LWAALQALRRED
+656 LWTLLQTLRLED

-681 EQQLQ
+681 QQQLQ
-686 ALLRPESDTAQA
+686 ALLNPQSDTAQA
-698 QQRWEAAQSQTRTAE
+698 KQRWEEARAQTGDAEAQQRDLQT
-713 GQLRELQ
+713 
-720 AAQTQDE
+720 AQTQDG
-727 TLLDAAQKR
+727 TLLESAHKR
-736 HGAYQTRSANAPAID
+736 HEAFQARIAGMPAAD
-751 EDFAATLTSSGHRLP
+751 ENFPGHIARLGHRLP
-766 TLDGDNL
+766 ALDGDNL
-773 EAQERDAGVTV
+773 DAQERETGAAL
-784 QAKTAD
+784 QAKTNEA
-790 TSKKLAT
+790 SRKLAT
-797 LHQDIVR
+797 LHTDIVR
-804 QMGKAKGEDRGSLA
+804 QMGKAKGEDRGALA
-818 NHGQEVEALP
+818 DHGQEVEGLP
-828 HYLQRLQTLEEEAL
+828 HYLQRLQVLEEEAL
-842 PQKRAR
+842 PQKRQR

-865 NGIAAQVADIED
+865 NGLAAQVADIEE
-877 RIAQLNATLQRVDF
+877 RIAQLNDTLQRVDF

-943 QTHAGNRRSKAA
+943 QTHASNRRSKAA

-967 AVLVLDRASGQ
+967 AVLVINRADGQ
-978 MLERRTGSQ
+978 VLERRTGSQ

-1012 DGASRPV
+1012 DGANRPV

-1093 RKAPP
+1093 RKSIAQ
-1098 VSLSAPSPSPA
+1098 A
-1109 GGGRTQWPGKASSTG
+1109 
-1124 ALAGDAPSS
+1124 
-1133 SDASDM
+1133 
-1139 FGASSP
+1139 
-1145 P
+1145 

>member
-1 MSADAPYILQ
+1 MSADDSFILQ

-16 NWGAFAGRHQVTI
+16 NWGAFAGRHQVAI

-57 TPRYNL
+57 SPRYNL

-90 DHIARQGACATG
+90 DHIARAGRCATG
-102 IAARLVRGG
+102 VAARLVRG
-111 AAAGEGADT
+111 AES

-135 AGDMQKRW
+135 AADMQKRW
-143 FFAQGA
+143 LFAQGQE
-149 GHGLDLWLEEQHSGG
+149 HNLDLWLEEQHSGG
-164 AKALARLAKD
+164 AKALTRLAKD
-174 SDGLH
+174 SDGLQ
-179 MFVNN
+179 MFSS
-184 KTAYLAK
+184 KAPYLAK
-191 LHSFFEVGA
+191 LHSFFEVGP

-222 RELVLDDHSAFE
+222 RELVLDDHAAFD
-234 DAQKLVDGFA
+234 DAQKVVDGFA

-256 NAQYVALLPL
+256 NAQYVSLLPL

-273 QQQARQMAHWQA
+273 QQQAQHQASLQA
-285 LQQHLPHWF
+285 LQQQLPHWF
-294 AAQGVQ
+294 AAQGAQ
-300 WWGQRVAQLHV
+300 WWGQRVAQLQAQM
-311 HIAARGE
+311 AARGD
-318 ALQAAQ
+318 ALLAAQ
-324 ERASTA
+324 AQVHRA
-330 RQQEQDLHGLYLQAG
+330 RKHEQDLHGLYLQAG
-345 GTDIQTLQEN
+345 GASIESLQEN
-355 IQLARKEL
+355 IEHARKEL
-363 ARIQHQLAQYQT
+363 ARIAHNLAQYQA
-375 LARNLGLDPN
+375 LARNLGLG
-385 AAVDDLSSHQANAQ
+385 ANASAGLLTTHQQQ
-399 AAMEQIDAHQAALQA
+399 AQTAIAHIDAGQAQLQA
-414 SAEHAIAQAH
+414 QAEHAIAQAH
-424 NAKTRLND
+424 NAHTSLRD
-432 TQAEVDAVRQRPD
+432 TQAEYEAVRQRPG
-445 SNLPVEHQSFR
+445 SNLPMEFQRFRAELAEH
-456 TDLADNLGL
+456 LGL
-465 PESDLPFIAELV
+465 PETDLPFAAELV
-477 EVRNTEQAWRGAI
+477 EVRPTEQAWRGAI

-498 LRILVPHVA
+498 LRILVPQAA
-507 MRAALQ
+507 MHTALQ

-529 RDAAPAPFLTE
+529 RDATPAAFMPD
-540 GFARKLNLKPTAPTA
+540 GFARKLNLKPATPAA

-561 QLLSGLDRHCVP
+561 HLLHGLDRHCVP

-623 LQQKQLLAID
+623 LQHKEQLALD
-633 HQALETK
+633 YQALEAK
-640 KSQILTIQRQ
+640 KTQTLNAQRQ
-650 AQERRQ
+650 AQEKRQ

-681 EQQLQ
+681 TQQLQ
-686 ALLRPESDTAQA
+686 ALLHPGSDTAQA
-698 QQRWEAAQSQTRTAE
+698 QKRWDEAQAQTRAAE
-713 GQLRELQ
+713 AQWRDLQ
-720 AAQTQDE
+720 TAQTQDE
-727 TLLDAAQKR
+727 TLRTTAQKK
-736 HGAYQTRSANAPAID
+736 HSAYHARSAGAAVID
-751 EDFAATLTSSGHRLP
+751 AGFATDFAARLASAGHRLP
-766 TLDGDNL
+766 PLDGDNL
-773 EAQERDAGVTV
+773 ETQEREAGTTV
-784 QAKTAD
+784 QAKVTEA
-790 TSKKLAT
+790 SKKLGT
-797 LHQDIVR
+797 LHTDIVR
-804 QMGKAKGEDRGSLA
+804 QMGKAKAEDRGALA
-818 NHGQEVEALP
+818 DHAQEVDALP
-828 HYLQRLQTLEEEAL
+828 HYLQRLQALEEEAL
-842 PQKRAR
+842 PHKRQR

-854 DTSQQGVDTLL
+854 NTSQQGVDTLL
-865 NGIAAQVADIED
+865 NGIAAQVTDIEE
-877 RIAQLNATLQRVDF
+877 RIAQLNDTLQRVDF

-903 VIHQSLQ
+903 VVHQSLQ
-910 DLTRAQ
+910 ELNRAQ
-916 AQLRTERLRD
+916 AQLRTESLRD
-926 DGGHSHYRALRA
+926 DGGQSHYRALRA

-943 QTHAGNRRSKAA
+943 QTHASNRRSKAA

-967 AVLVLDRASGQ
+967 AVLVLDRASGR

-1012 DGASRPV
+1012 SGASRPV

-1093 RKAPP
+1093 RR
-1098 VSLSAPSPSPA
+1098 SAPSTPSAP
-1109 GGGRTQWPGKASSTG
+1109 TG
-1124 ALAGDAPSS
+1124 IEA
-1133 SDASDM
+1133 
-1139 FGASSP
+1139 
-1145 P
+1145 